1 MKADEL
7 KARLKV
13 YSYLV
18 VILLVAL
25 CVRLTIIQLFDN
37 ERYQTQA
44 KDNRIRLVSIK
55 APRGEI
61 YSRDGETL
69 AANKLVYTLSLTFL
83 DDQDNDK
90 TLDRLMPILQQYFPE
105 TTRTDIEEKIDIQKY
120 RLFEPVTIIRDIPWE
135 MVVELEE
142 HRQDLAGVAITVEP
156 LRYYPGSDLAGHL
169 LGYIHSINEEELAA
183 AGSNYSINSLIG
195 KSGVEKQYESVLRG
209 TDGARRM
216 EVDAKGRPIRELVTL
231 EPQPGNNIYL
241 TLDHELQQVM
251 DQSMKKTLEDLQKTY
266 PKAKVGSAVVMN
278 VRTGEVLAMTSQPA
292 MNPDDWKGNIS
303 TDKAAYYFPQGAGY
317 DPMNPGA
324 SLNRAIQ
331 TSYPPGSTFKAITG
345 MAALENGN
353 MDPINDYVNCG
364 GSYWIAPY
372 IKCTGVH
379 GNVNYYSGLA
389 VSCNTYFQEMGR
401 RAGKDG
407 LVDVAQQF
415 GLGQKT
421 GIDLPHEAK
430 GLVPTPA
437 WKKEINALLIDQKY
451 DRQREELN
459 KRYTEMLDEAADE
472 KEKADIERRRKNEEA
487 RLEAQYKID
496 YQFNTNWQPFDTF
509 NMSIGQGYNDYT
521 VIQLVNYVA
530 AIANGGSL
538 MQPQVLKRVVAPDG
552 RTIKET
558 KPVVKRRV
566 DVSPRTLAETK
577 RAMLAVTQPGGTAHF
592 LFYQFPPE
600 IQVGAK
606 TGTAQ
611 TGRQGDNQMKEFHG
625 VFVAFAPFDDPEIAF
640 AGVVEYGFSGG
651 GSAGLVAR
659 DVFEHYFGI
668 KDHLAVPEAPEGT
681 VSKPTDEP

>member
-1 MKADEL
+1 MVL
-7 KARLKV
+7 
-13 YSYLV
+13 
-18 VILLVAL
+18 ILLLAL

-83 DDQDNDK
+83 DNQDNDD
-90 TLDRLMPILQQYFPE
+90 TLDRLMPILQQYFPQ
-105 TTRTDIEEKIDIQKY
+105 TTRADIEEKIDVQKY

-135 MVVELEE
+135 LVVELEE

-156 LRYYPGSDLAGHL
+156 LRYYPGNDLAGHL
-169 LGYIHSINEEELAA
+169 LGYIHSINEDELAA

-241 TLDHELQQVM
+241 TLDHELQQVL
-251 DQSMKKTLEDLQKTY
+251 DQSMKKTLEELQKTY

-303 TDKAAYYFPQGAGY
+303 TDKAAYYFPQGAVY

-331 TSYPPGSTFKAITG
+331 SSYPPGSTFKAITG

-364 GSYWIAPY
+364 GNYWIAPY

-379 GNVNYYSGLA
+379 GNVNYYSALA

-430 GLVPTPA
+430 GLLPSPA
-437 WKKEINALLIDQKY
+437 WKKEMNALLIDERY
-451 DRQREELN
+451 GNQREELN
-459 KRYTEMLDEAADE
+459 KRYTDMLNEAADE

-521 VIQLVNYVA
+521 VIQLVNYVST
-530 AIANGGSL
+530 IANGGSL
-538 MQPQVLKRVVAPDG
+538 MQPQVLKRVVSPDG

-558 KPVVKRRV
+558 KPVVKQRV
-566 DVSPRTLAETK
+566 DASSRTLAETK

-668 KDHLAVPEAPEGT
+668 KDHLAVPEVPEGT